1 MIPSSITKSCILK
14 AIQHIS
20 RDGVPPR
27 RKSRDYC
34 LEKDGDHF
42 PPKYTIALAHKIA
55 TGQFLSSNEFEGG
68 SESNRFL
75 ESLGFDIIECTCGG
89 QNKGKLLVSPSN
101 PVIKTKSINKPT
113 RHSERCPECKIRVHG
128 ILEHIYGKCIRN
140 HRFLWSTRLSSYTG
154 TSVFPIL
161 KKVAS
166 TLERYRGFN
175 LEDFVKTENLAPC
188 DFWVPDPGFIV
199 EFDES
204 QHFTKPR
211 KLSLSRYPDCQ
222 SLGFSRSRWTAL
234 CKRHDAKDN
243 NPPYRDEQRA
253 WYDTLRDIVPS
264 LKGFLPT
271 LRLYAQDFAWCSLD
285 SNSNDD
291 RQHFVNIAF
300 QDSAPYGQSMEE
312 TDAQSTQENSTL
324 RVALVFPKTNART
337 SNGVPPN
344 EAGFQKPNV
353 PSLVSFVGETVD
365 FVLFPESYVSSSD
378 NTRIELLSK
387 LASDL
392 DAPLL
397 VGASDKY
404 PNSTGKPVNWQIIL
418 RIDPDGSH
426 HRIYTKHSTA
436 EAIAF
441 EKADWEPKAM
451 IPTFEIGKIKVGA
464 TICHDQ
470 YLSLLHRFLASRGAR
485 VWVNPSFDNV
495 VDIKWS
501 SVLRLRAVENRFFA
515 LCTLHDNKTKNR
527 THPFAFSPDGREL
540 MGRKAGS
547 EVTRPLSQCNESDA
561 IYIIDLDM
569 TTMGK
574 PINWSQIP
582 CPVKPQKNRSR
593 RPRRPIRVKLIK
605 EQPAVLGC
613 SGWQTL
619 EKPGSCVETDQGLV
633 YVGLVPEKR
642 ILNAA
647 ECFHILDQAR
657 QRKCTPIIWNFWDK
671 LPTDSARLA
680 TLMMGRAIECC
691 APILISDQIEI
702 HELIELSNNYK
713 IPARRTLEKSGE
725 AIVDIRYAWGLD
737 RAFNPAIKNLPR
749 DMKIKALDRY
759 RRLAL
764 PLQEER

>member
-20 RDGVPPR
+20 RDGVPQR

-34 LEKDGDHF
+34 LAKDGDHF
-42 PPKYTIALAHKIA
+42 PPKYTIALANKIA
-55 TGQFLSSNEFEGG
+55 TGQFLGSDEFEGG

-101 PVIKTKSINKPT
+101 PVIKTKSTSKPK
-113 RHSERCPECKIRVHG
+113 RHSERCPECKIRVHE

-140 HRFLWSTRLSSYTG
+140 HRFPWSTRLSSYTG
-154 TSVFPIL
+154 TPVFPIL

-166 TLERYRGFN
+166 TLERYRGFK

-243 NPPYRDEQRA
+243 DPPYRDEQRA

-264 LKGFLPT
+264 LEESLPT

-285 SNSNDD
+285 SNSNAD
-291 RQHFVNIAF
+291 RQRFLNVAF
-300 QDSAPYGQSMEE
+300 QDSTPYGQSMEG
-312 TDAQSTQENSTL
+312 TDAQFTQENSTL
-324 RVALVFPKTNART
+324 RIALVFPKTNAKT

-344 EAGFQKPNV
+344 EAEFQKPDV

-365 FVLFPESYVSSSD
+365 FVLFPESYISSSD
-378 NTRIELLSK
+378 DARIDLLSK

-404 PNSTGKPVNWQIIL
+404 PNSKGKTVNWQILL

-441 EKADWEPKAM
+441 EKADWEPNTM
-451 IPTFEIGKIKVGA
+451 LPTFEIGKIKVGA

-470 YLSLLHRFLASRGAR
+470 YLSLLPRFLASRGAR

-547 EVTRPLSQCNESDA
+547 EVTRPLSQCKESDA
-561 IYIIDLDM
+561 IYIVDLDM
-569 TTMGK
+569 TTVGK

-582 CPVKPQKNRSR
+582 CPVKPQKNRSGKPK
-593 RPRRPIRVKLIK
+593 RPVRVKLINK
-605 EQPAVLGC
+605 QPAVLGR
-613 SGWQTL
+613 SDWQILKEHGCYVQTN
-619 EKPGSCVETDQGLV
+619 QGLV
-633 YVGLVPEKR
+633 YIGLIPKER
-642 ILNAA
+642 ILDPT
-647 ECFHILDQAR
+647 ECFRILDEAKHQ
-657 QRKCTPIIWNFWDK
+657 KCHPIIWNTWDE

-691 APILISDQIEI
+691 APILISDRTKI
-702 HELIELSNNYK
+702 HELVELSNRIK
-713 IPARRTLEKSGE
+713 IPARRTVEESGE
-725 AIVDIRYAWGLD
+725 AIVDIGYAWGLD
-737 RAFNPAIKNLPR
+737 NAFNMVTSKLPR
-749 DMKIKALDRY
+749 GTRQRGLDRY
-759 RRLAL
+759 RKLA
-764 PLQEER
+764 